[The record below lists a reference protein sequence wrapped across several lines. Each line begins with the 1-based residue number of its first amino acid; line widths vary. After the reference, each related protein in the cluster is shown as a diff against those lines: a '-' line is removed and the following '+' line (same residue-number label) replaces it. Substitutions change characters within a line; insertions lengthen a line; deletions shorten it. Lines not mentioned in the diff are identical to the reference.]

1 MSWRESTILSPQPAL
16 GLCHTPWRLLPVTPR
31 GRRQGDATFLPGQG
45 AGQVEDPVQAPK
57 AQEQDGQSGPGH
69 PHPAAHR
76 AWEAGPCQAKKV
88 PRAPPSLRARSGRL
102 PGVRHCPTYKP
113 EGDKTRV
120 CGTELRCHCHS
131 QGPGQDGADLLEAL
145 SPGKGHVLPRWKK
158 GRSSS

>member
-1 MSWRESTILSPQPAL
+1 MGSQAQ
-16 GLCHTPWRLLPVTPR
+16 VTPI
-31 GRRQGDATFLPGQG
+31 QQHT
-45 AGQVEDPVQAPK
+45 
-57 AQEQDGQSGPGH
+57 GPGRLV
-69 PHPAAHR
+69 PAAK
-76 AWEAGPCQAKKV
+76 QV